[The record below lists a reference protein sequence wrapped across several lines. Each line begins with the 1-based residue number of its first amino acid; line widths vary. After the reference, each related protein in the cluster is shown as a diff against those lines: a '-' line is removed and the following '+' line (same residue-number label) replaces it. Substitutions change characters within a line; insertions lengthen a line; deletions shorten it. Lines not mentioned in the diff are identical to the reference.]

1 MKNILF
7 KKYIHIPR
15 KKFLYKIQYYVHF
28 FLNELV
34 ISLSFPSLQE
44 LSHTVIE
51 VQIQNCICYVF
62 EFSRDCLCVCIQSL
76 SCVQILAS
84 PWTVAH
90 QASFTVSETL
100 VKLMS
105 IESVMPSNRLILC
118 HPLLLLPSIFSSI
131 RVSSNEL
138 VLRIRCRSIRASASA
153 SVLPMNIQG

>member
-28 FLNELV
+28 LKNELV
-34 ISLSFPSLQE
+34 ISWPVPSLQE

-51 VQIQNCICYVF
+51 LQIQNCICYVF
-62 EFSRDCLCVCIQSL
+62 EFSSDCVCVCIQSL

-90 QASFTVSETL
+90 QASFTVSEML

-118 HPLLLLPSIFSSI
+118 YPLLLPSIFSSI

-138 VLRIRCRSIRASASA
+138 VLCIRCQSIRASASA
-153 SVLPMNIQG
+153 PVLPMNIQG